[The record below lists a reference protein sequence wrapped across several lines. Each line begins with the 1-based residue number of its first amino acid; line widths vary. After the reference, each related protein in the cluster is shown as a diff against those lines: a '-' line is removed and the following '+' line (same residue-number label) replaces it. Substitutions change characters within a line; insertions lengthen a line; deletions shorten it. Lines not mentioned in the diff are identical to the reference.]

1 MRSLSESERTS
12 LLELARRAVIEAVSK
27 VRSLQEI
34 PKEEIFEWRCGVFV
48 TLHVRG
54 RLRGCIGVIQAK
66 EPLGE
71 SIVRCASEAALED
84 PRFSPMQ
91 TEELPG
97 LEIEISLLSPLE
109 PIQRDAIEIGK
120 HGLLVEQ
127 GIRRGLL
134 LPQVAV
140 EHHLDRE
147 QFLKET
153 CRKAGLPWD
162 AWKDAETVI
171 YAFTCE
177 IVEEES
183 REPRGGRGL
192 V

>member
-1 MRSLSESERTS
+1 MHCLSESDRKS
-12 LLELARRAVIEAVSK
+12 LLELARRAVVEAVSQGCL
-27 VRSLQEI
+27 LQEI
-34 PKEEIFEWRCGVFV
+34 PKEEIFELRCGVFV
-48 TLHVRG
+48 TLHVHG

-66 EPLGE
+66 ERLGE
-71 SIVRCASEAALED
+71 SIVRCASEAALDD
-84 PRFSPMQ
+84 PRFSPMEP
-91 TEELPG
+91 EELPG

-109 PIQRDAIEIGK
+109 QIQPDAIEIGR

-162 AWKDAETVI
+162 AWKAADTHI
-171 YAFTCE
+171 YAFVCE
-177 IVEEES
+177 IVEQR
-183 REPRGGRGL
+183 RER
-192 V
+192 